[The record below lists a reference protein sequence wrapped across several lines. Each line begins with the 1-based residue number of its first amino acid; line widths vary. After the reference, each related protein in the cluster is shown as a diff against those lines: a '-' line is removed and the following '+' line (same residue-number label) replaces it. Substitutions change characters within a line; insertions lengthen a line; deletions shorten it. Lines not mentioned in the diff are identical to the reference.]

1 MGDYD
6 FKPSGSLKLKGVKD
20 KKIKKPKKEKA
31 KKEASPEKDPNPD
44 AYVVPKT
51 EAERRFEEIQRQR
64 LEKKIERNAVK
75 SHRERVDEMNK
86 FLDSL
91 SDVCCCVYCPLTGSI
106 MTCQK
111 LDQVKGHEV
120 LQCDCENSGVGK
132 TRVLHV
138 YILIPYC

>member
-20 KKIKKPKKEKA
+20 KKIKKPKKEKAEKA

-91 SDVCCCVYCPLTGSI
+91 SDVCYCVYSPLTDSI
-106 MTCQK
+106 MTCRK
-111 LDQVKGHEV
+111 LDQAKAHE
-120 LQCDCENSGVGK
+120 E
-132 TRVLHV
+132 
-138 YILIPYC
+138 